1 MSELTITLMRLGLL
15 VALWAFVVAVVGVL
29 RGDLYGTQVTPR
41 RSSSGRTPTPRPAA
55 RGASPAAV
63 PAEQRPVSPP
73 PSGGRPARRRF
84 YSRPAV
90 VAPNHLRV
98 TSGPLAGTSL
108 PLRESGILIGRSPE
122 SALVLD
128 DDFASGRH
136 ARIYKGAD
144 GWVVEDLGSTNGTF
158 IGPMRLTTP
167 TPVTAGT
174 EIRFGKTVVE
184 LRR

>member
-15 VALWAFVVAVVGVL
+15 VALWAFVIAVVGVL

-41 RSSSGRTPTPRPAA
+41 RAAAPRTPTPRPAA
-55 RGASPAAV
+55 RGSNPAAV
-63 PAEQRPVSPP
+63 PAEQRPV
-73 PSGGRPARRRF
+73 ARRINARGD
-84 YSRPAV
+84 RD
-90 VAPNHLRV
+90 PNHLRV

-108 PLRESGILIGRSPE
+108 PLRESGTLVGRSPE
-122 SALVLD
+122 SALVLE

-136 ARIYKGAD
+136 ARIYKGPD
-144 GWVVEDLGSTNGTF
+144 GWIVEDLGSTNGTF
-158 IGPMRLTTP
+158 IGQQRLTAP

-174 EIRFGKTVVE
+174 EIRFGTTVVE

>member
-1 MSELTITLMRLGLL
+1 MTELTITLMRLGLL
-15 VALWAFVVAVVGVL
+15 VALWAFVIAVVGVL

-41 RSSSGRTPTPRPAA
+41 RAAPQRPATPRPAA
-55 RGASPAAV
+55 RGASPASV
-63 PAEQRPVSPP
+63 PAEQRPVT
-73 PSGGRPARRRF
+73 RPAARRF
-84 YSRPAV
+84 TTRSTDRE
-90 VAPNHLRV
+90 PNHLRV

-108 PLRESGILIGRSPE
+108 PLREAGILIGRSPE

-136 ARIYKGAD
+136 ARIYKGSD

-158 IGPMRLTTP
+158 IGPLRLTTA

-174 EIRFGKTVVE
+174 EIRFGTTVVE

>member
-63 PAEQRPVSPP
+63 PAEQRPVTPR
-73 PSGGRPARRRF
+73 PSGRPSGRRF
-84 YSRPAV
+84 NNRPAV

-108 PLRESGILIGRSPE
+108 PLRESGTLVGRAPE
-122 SALVLD
+122 CALVLE

-136 ARIYKGAD
+136 ARIYLGPD

-158 IGPMRLTTP
+158 IGQQRITTP

-174 EIRFGKTVVE
+174 EIRFGTTVVE

>member
-1 MSELTITLMRLGLL
+1 MTEITITIMRLGLL
-15 VALWAFVVAVVGVL
+15 VALWAFVIAVVGVL

-41 RSSSGRTPTPRPAA
+41 RPAPPRAATPRPAA
-55 RGASPAAV
+55 RGSNPAAV
-63 PAEQRPVSPP
+63 PAEQRPVP
-73 PSGGRPARRRF
+73 RPAARRF
-84 YSRPAV
+84 TTRSPDRDPS
-90 VAPNHLRV
+90 HLRV

-108 PLRESGILIGRSPE
+108 PLREAGILIGRSPE

-136 ARIYKGAD
+136 ARIYKGPE

-158 IGPMRLTTP
+158 IGPMRLSTP

-174 EIRFGKTVVE
+174 EIRFGTTVVE

>member
-1 MSELTITLMRLGLL
+1 MTELTITLMRLGLL
-15 VALWAFVVAVVGVL
+15 VALWAFVIAVVGVL

-41 RSSSGRTPTPRPAA
+41 RAPAPRNPTPRPVA
-55 RGASPAAV
+55 RSASPASV
-63 PAEQRPVSPP
+63 PAEQRPVSRP
-73 PSGGRPARRRF
+73 PARRFNPRAAD
-84 YSRPAV
+84 RE
-90 VAPNHLRV
+90 PNHLRV

-136 ARIYKGAD
+136 ARIYKGSD

-158 IGPMRLTTP
+158 IGPMRLSTP

-174 EIRFGKTVVE
+174 EVRFGKTVVE

>member
-15 VALWAFVVAVVGVL
+15 VALWAFVIAVVGVL

-41 RSSSGRTPTPRPAA
+41 RAPGQRAATPRPAP
-55 RGASPAAV
+55 RGGNPAAV
-63 PAEQRPVSPP
+63 PPEQRPVTPRP
-73 PSGGRPARRRF
+73 TGRRFNARPAERE
-84 YSRPAV
+84 
-90 VAPNHLRV
+90 PNHLRV

-108 PLRESGILIGRSPE
+108 PLRESGTLVGRSPE
-122 SALVLD
+122 SALVLE

-136 ARIYKGAD
+136 ARIYKGPE
-144 GWVVEDLGSTNGTF
+144 GWMVEDLGSTNGTF
-158 IGPMRLTTP
+158 IGQLRLTTP

-174 EIRFGKTVVE
+174 EIRFGTTVVE

>member
-1 MSELTITLMRLGLL
+1 M
-15 VALWAFVVAVVGVL
+15 ALWAFVIAVVGVL

-41 RSSSGRTPTPRPAA
+41 RAADPAHAHPAPRRPRRQPGRRPRRAA
-55 RGASPAAV
+55 P
-63 PAEQRPVSPP
+63 
-73 PSGGRPARRRF
+73 GRPPDGRRF
-84 YSRPAV
+84 NARSAERD
-90 VAPNHLRV
+90 PNHLRV

-122 SALVLD
+122 SALVLE

-136 ARIYKGAD
+136 ARIFKGPD

-158 IGPMRLTTP
+158 IGPQRLTTP

-174 EIRFGKTVVE
+174 EIRFGTTVVE

>member
-15 VALWAFVVAVVGVL
+15 VALWAFVIAVVGVL

-41 RSSSGRTPTPRPAA
+41 RVSPPRGNTPRPVA
-55 RGASPAAV
+55 RSASPASV
-63 PAEQRPVSPP
+63 PAEQRPV
-73 PSGGRPARRRF
+73 GRRLGARAA
-84 YSRPAV
+84 SRD
-90 VAPNHLRV
+90 PNHLRV

-108 PLRESGILIGRSPE
+108 PLREAGILIGRSPE
-122 SALVLD
+122 SALVLE

-136 ARIYKGAD
+136 ARIYRNAE
-144 GWVVEDLGSTNGTF
+144 GWFVEDLGSTNGTF
-158 IGPMRLTTP
+158 IGPQRITTA

-174 EIRFGKTVVE
+174 EIRFGTTVVE

>member
-15 VALWAFVVAVVGVL
+15 VALWAFVIAVVGVL
-29 RGDLYGTQVTPR
+29 RGDLYGTQVTSR
-41 RSSSGRTPTPRPAA
+41 RPAPARNPTPRPVA

-63 PAEQRPVSPP
+63 PAEQRPV
-73 PSGGRPARRRF
+73 GRRF
-84 YSRPAV
+84 TARSTDREPT
-90 VAPNHLRV
+90 HLRV
-98 TSGPLAGTSL
+98 TSGPLAGSSL
-108 PLRESGILIGRSPE
+108 PLRESGTLVGRSPE
-122 SALVLD
+122 SALVLE

-136 ARIYKGAD
+136 ARIYRGPD

-158 IGPMRLTTP
+158 IGQQRLDAP

-174 EIRFGKTVVE
+174 EIRFGTTVVE

>member
-1 MSELTITLMRLGLL
+1 MTELTITLMRLGLL
-15 VALWAFVVAVVGVL
+15 VALWAFVIAVVGVL

-41 RSSSGRTPTPRPAA
+41 RTAPPRAATPRAPTPRPTA
-55 RGASPAAV
+55 RGASPASV
-63 PAEQRPVSPP
+63 PAEQRPVS
-73 PSGGRPARRRF
+73 RPAARRF
-84 YSRPAV
+84 STRSADRE
-90 VAPNHLRV
+90 PNHLRV

-108 PLRESGILIGRSPE
+108 PLREAGILIGRSPE

-136 ARIYKGAD
+136 ARLYKD
-144 GWVVEDLGSTNGTF
+144 PQGWMVEDLGSTNGTF
-158 IGPMRLTTP
+158 IGTTRLATP

-174 EIRFGKTVVE
+174 EIRFGTTVVE

>member
-1 MSELTITLMRLGLL
+1 MS
-15 VALWAFVVAVVGVL
+15 
-29 RGDLYGTQVTPR
+29 PR
-41 RSSSGRTPTPRPAA
+41 STPRPVA
-55 RGASPAAV
+55 RGANPASV
-63 PAEQRPVSPP
+63 PAEQRPVARPP
-73 PSGGRPARRRF
+73 GRRF
-84 YSRPAV
+84 GARTPDRE
-90 VAPNHLRV
+90 PNHLRV

-136 ARIYKGAD
+136 ARIHKGPQ

-158 IGPMRLTTP
+158 IGAMRIRTP

-174 EIRFGKTVVE
+174 EIRFGTTVVE

>member
-1 MSELTITLMRLGLL
+1 MSELTITVMRLGLL

-41 RSSSGRTPTPRPAA
+41 RAAAPRGTTPRPAA
-55 RGASPAAV
+55 RGSAAPV
-63 PAEQRPVSPP
+63 PAEQRPV
-73 PSGGRPARRRF
+73 GRRFNARPA
-84 YSRPAV
+84 SRE
-90 VAPNHLRV
+90 PNHLRV
-98 TSGPLAGTSL
+98 MSGPLAGTSL
-108 PLRESGILIGRSPE
+108 PLREAGILIGRSPE
-122 SALVLD
+122 SALVLE

-136 ARIYKGAD
+136 ARIFKGPD

-158 IGPMRLTTP
+158 IGPQRLTTA

-174 EIRFGKTVVE
+174 EIRFGTTVVE

>member
-1 MSELTITLMRLGLL
+1 MSELTITVMRLGLL

-41 RSSSGRTPTPRPAA
+41 RAAQSRGATPRPVA

-63 PAEQRPVSPP
+63 PAEQRPV
-73 PSGGRPARRRF
+73 ARR
-84 YSRPAV
+84 
-90 VAPNHLRV
+90 VAARAANRDPNHLRV
-98 TSGPLAGTSL
+98 MSGPLAGTSL
-108 PLRESGILIGRSPE
+108 PLREAGILIGRSPE
-122 SALVLD
+122 SALVLE

-136 ARIYKGAD
+136 ARIFKGPE

-158 IGPMRLTTP
+158 IGPQRLTTA

-174 EIRFGKTVVE
+174 EIRFGTTVVE